1 MFSWSCCF
9 SLRSSLPLSIQT
21 RRRSRRSSGWGSL
34 SPGPFN
40 AEAAVGFLSWV
51 PNTGSQP
58 TVPLGEM
65 QLCLEIRN
73 NPESSGR
80 LLMNLKGLASSCQ
93 GESRLGICYSPRL
106 LESEALFVATG
117 GEAGP
122 CPVLTHH
129 LARSCFLKL
138 ATQYLSS

>member
-1 MFSWSCCF
+1 M
-9 SLRSSLPLSIQT
+9 
-21 RRRSRRSSGWGSL
+21 
-34 SPGPFN
+34 
-40 AEAAVGFLSWV
+40 GFLSWV

-65 QLCLEIRN
+65 QLCPEIKN

-93 GESRLGICYSPRL
+93 GESRLGICHSPRF

-129 LARSCFLKL
+129 LAVADCAF
-138 ATQYLSS
+138 